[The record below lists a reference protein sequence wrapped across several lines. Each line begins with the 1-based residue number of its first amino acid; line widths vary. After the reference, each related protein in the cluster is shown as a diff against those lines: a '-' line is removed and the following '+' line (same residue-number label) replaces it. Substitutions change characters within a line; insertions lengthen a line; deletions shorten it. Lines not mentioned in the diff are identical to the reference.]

1 MNSIQH
7 WNTPAESVYAVVG
20 HMQLLQDYFFKHPE
34 YYGLIPFLH
43 TYYTVT
49 KAVAGKTDFK
59 NPIALEQLDIHFAS
73 LYFNPIQQ
81 FLNNQTEHISPW
93 KTYFAYC
100 KKAKGNAFL
109 EMLLGIN
116 AHINSDLAVTLYE
129 LPYRERDDFQR
140 INTILSDVIPEV
152 MKFLAKEYH
161 NLFALGG
168 IVFPHFTHD
177 EFADIVVRWR
187 TQAWNNAQHLQ
198 QLPEAE
204 AIISLHTQT
213 EDVAERLISLF
224 SSPAHFL
231 AHKSELEAL
240 SVSLGSL

>member
-1 MNSIQH
+1 MNTIQK
-7 WNTPAESVYAVVG
+7 WNTPAESVYGVVG
-20 HMQLLQDYFFKHPE
+20 HMQLLQDYFFKHQK
-34 YYGLIPFLH
+34 YHGLIPFLH

-49 KAVAGKTDFK
+49 KAVASKTDFK
-59 NPIALEQLDIHFAS
+59 NPTALEQLDIHFAS

-81 FLNNQTEHISPW
+81 FLNTQTEHISPW
-93 KTYFAYC
+93 KTYFSYC

-129 LPYRERDDFQR
+129 LPYREYDDFQR

-168 IVFPHFTHD
+168 IVFPHFAHD
-177 EFADIVVRWR
+177 EFTDIVVRWR
-187 TQAWNNAQHLQ
+187 MQAWNNAQRLQ
-198 QLPEAE
+198 QLPQAE
-204 AIISLHTQT
+204 AISSLHAQT
-213 EDVAERLISLF
+213 ENIAERLIHLF
-224 SSPAHFL
+224 SSPIHFL
-231 AHKSELEAL
+231 THKSELK
-240 SVSLGSL
+240 SLQIIL